1 MCLRGSPFLL
11 VQVPGAL
18 RHFPRFHITRG
29 RMAGPVWHW
38 GVDPL
43 ETGLLLTPLLGSL
56 LLEAVVLVVPL
67 VVPLAVVGLVG
78 VAAVGLLAGVQ
89 CASFLADVVRP
100 CAA

>member
-1 MCLRGSPFLL
+1 
-11 VQVPGAL
+11 
-18 RHFPRFHITRG
+18 
-29 RMAGPVWHW
+29 MAGPVWHW

-78 VAAVGLLAGVQ
+78 VASVGLLAGVQ